1 MFCSN
6 CGSKLPEGARF
17 CSTCGTRVAD
27 VFEVPAV
34 ESKPADTGFVAKTQ
48 TVKADEPYEAPLK
61 KRVTFDWSNV
71 IDEPQKKVVPDIKS
85 PWATTGSLD
94 RKELYEE
101 MKPSGERSRTMSF
114 IDVLKAEKEEMAQ
127 SSPQAEKPI
136 EYTEVLDPGY
146 LAGETVPAKEP
157 EQAPVLHFA
166 PLYDDVDEPV
176 VTPFDIP
183 EEEKE
188 PEAPAAVETPAPFV
202 SEIGIEVPAEEP
214 ALEEAAAEEP
224 VQEETVTFVP
234 SPEDAPAEELA
245 AEPIE
250 PENRL
255 GGWFDLPDFLKPKEV
270 KPEETVS
277 VSAEEFNIP
286 EVVEEPV
293 FEEPEYEEAEAE
305 ESEVVFEEPA
315 AEPEA
320 VFEEPAPAP
329 EVVIEEP
336 APAPEIE
343 IPEPEAEEEVI
354 FEADFSGSAEDEY
367 LDIDTGR
374 IPDFSRATASFTM
387 PETEEEAEEEPE
399 AEAQEAE
406 ADEPL
411 AEEELFEEMEESAP
425 VHTGMT
431 IAAPADKES
440 EIEALKKRLAELMGT
455 SWEEPAPAPV
465 AEEEPE
471 AVEEPVF
478 EEPEFEETEPEVV
491 FEEPAPEPEAVFEEP
506 APEPEVVFVEPVA
519 EPEEAF
525 EEPAA
530 EPEIEI
536 PEPEAEEEVIF
547 EADFSGSTEDEYLD
561 IDTGRIPDF
570 SRATASFTMPE
581 EEEAEEETEAEAEPE
596 PETDVQ
602 ETEADEPVSE
612 EELFEEMEASAPVH
626 TGMTIAAPA
635 DKESEI
641 EALKK
646 RLAEL
651 MGTSWEEPAA
661 APAAEVEPEE
671 PAEEPE
677 VVIPEPEIAAE
688 EPEAVISEPE
698 FVAEE
703 PAAAAEESQVNI
715 EDAYLYYD
723 DLALTPDVSEP
734 VHEMPEIVFD
744 EPEVDYGTLDGEIPE
759 IELIDEEEGVLSEP
773 ELIDEYLIIPE
784 PELDS
789 YEPELVTPEPE
800 VALEEPEVVIS
811 EPEVIAEEPEIV
823 MPEPEVAIEEPEI
836 VIPEPEVIAEE
847 PEEEPVKTIDD
858 FLAAILEEG
867 AAEAPVQAPAEVVI
881 PEPEVAIEE
890 PEIVIPEP
898 EVALEE
904 PEIVIPEPEVAIEE
918 PEIVIP
924 EPEAAVEEPEEV
936 LGAVLTDEEL
946 GISIPEFT
954 EAAPAEAEAA
964 VEETA
969 TEEKETDALSLEDL
983 EKDLFGVSSSPQA
996 EVEATKKI
1004 DKFYTLYRKN
1014 EEFQRLLDEEYN
1026 KLKAAGGPTPEPA
1039 IPEPEE
1045 PVPAKKIEDATIYQD
1060 FDLEKEAAKLREQ
1073 QAEAEA
1079 EDAEKAAAMSAAEV
1093 SGAVSA
1099 AAPAAAAAA
1108 AGAAILTADKDDLEI
1123 EEVEKGGGCLTVL
1136 AVVIAILL
1144 IILLGV
1150 ILVLNFMPDSA
1161 IAFKID
1167 SIIENITSHF
1177 TAVDVMGKQF
1187 LL

>member
-48 TVKADEPYEAPLK
+48 AVKADEPYEAPLK

-114 IDVLKAEKEEMAQ
+114 IDVLKAEKEEIAQ
-127 SSPQAEKPI
+127 SSPRAEKPAERPI

-146 LAGETVPAKEP
+146 LAGEAAPAKEP

-202 SEIGIEVPAEEP
+202 SEIGIEAPAEEP
-214 ALEEAAAEEP
+214 APEEAAAEEP

-234 SPEDAPAEELA
+234 SPEVAPAEELA
-245 AEPIE
+245 AEPVE
-250 PENRL
+250 SENRL

-471 AVEEPVF
+471 AVEEP
-478 EEPEFEETEPEVV
+478 EVV
-491 FEEPAPEPEAVFEEP
+491 A
-506 APEPEVVFVEPVA
+506 
-519 EPEEAF
+519 
-525 EEPAA
+525 
-530 EPEIEI
+530 
-536 PEPEAEEEVIF
+536 
-547 EADFSGSTEDEYLD
+547 
-561 IDTGRIPDF
+561 
-570 SRATASFTMPE
+570 
-581 EEEAEEETEAEAEPE
+581 
-596 PETDVQ
+596 
-602 ETEADEPVSE
+602 
-612 EELFEEMEASAPVH
+612 
-626 TGMTIAAPA
+626 
-635 DKESEI
+635 
-641 EALKK
+641 
-646 RLAEL
+646 
-651 MGTSWEEPAA
+651 
-661 APAAEVEPEE
+661 
-671 PAEEPE
+671 
-677 VVIPEPEIAAE
+677 
-688 EPEAVISEPE
+688 
-698 FVAEE
+698 
-703 PAAAAEESQVNI
+703 
-715 EDAYLYYD
+715 
-723 DLALTPDVSEP
+723 
-734 VHEMPEIVFD
+734 
-744 EPEVDYGTLDGEIPE
+744 
-759 IELIDEEEGVLSEP
+759 
-773 ELIDEYLIIPE
+773 
-784 PELDS
+784 
-789 YEPELVTPEPE
+789 
-800 VALEEPEVVIS
+800 
-811 EPEVIAEEPEIV
+811 
-823 MPEPEVAIEEPEI
+823 EEPEI
-836 VIPEPEVIAEE
+836 VIPEPEVVAEEPEIVIPEPEVVAEEPEIVIPEPEVVAEEPEIVIPEPEVVAEEPEIVIPEPEAAEAPVFNIEDAYLDLDDFALTPEVSEPAHEMPEIVVAEPEADFEEAEVEIPEAELIDEEEGVISEAELIDEDLIIPEPEFDSYEPETVIPEPEVVAEEPEIVIPEPEVVAEEPEIVIPEPEVVAEE

-867 AAEAPVQAPAEVVI
+867 AAEAPVGSPAEVVI
-881 PEPEVAIEE
+881 PEPEVVIEE

-898 EVALEE
+898 EVVAEE
-904 PEIVIPEPEVAIEE
+904 PEIVIPEPEVAVEE
-918 PEIVIP
+918 PEVVIP
-924 EPEAAVEEPEEV
+924 EPEKAAEPEEV

-969 TEEKETDALSLEDL
+969 PEEKETDALSLEDL

-1073 QAEAEA
+1073 QAKAEA

-1108 AGAAILTADKDDLEI
+1108 AGAAILTADKPDMEI
-1123 EEVEKGGGCLTVL
+1123 EEAEKGGGCLTVL